1 MMKKISLFLILTI
14 FVATAFSAC
23 INDNDELPDLKI
35 HRDPPS
41 SFYYGFMEECSNGF
55 HRIRIESFEVVKGCE
70 QIAGSF
76 YESYYVIL
84 GVSTNMTQSDFSR
97 QNNRVVLGL
106 SPQEWLVLSFVSW
119 DAEMGKLI
127 YKIPVSETVDYPELL
142 NLKISDSS
150 QDYLYPCLDL
160 KFYIFDRLITI
171 GDTQYLGQ
179 IISLKLES

>member
-1 MMKKISLFLILTI
+1 MMKKISLLLVLTI
-14 FVATAFSAC
+14 FLVTAFSAC
-23 INDNDELPDLKI
+23 INGNDELPDLKI
-35 HRDPPS
+35 PDVLPPP
-41 SFYYGFMEECSNGF
+41 FYYGFMEECSNGF

-84 GVSTNMTQSDFSR
+84 GVSTNITLSDFSR
-97 QNNRVVLGL
+97 KNNRVVLGL

-150 QDYLYPCLDL
+150 QDYLYPCLEL
-160 KFYIFDRLITI
+160 KFYIFDSLITI
-171 GDTQYLGQ
+171 ENTQYAGQ

>member
-1 MMKKISLFLILTI
+1 MKKISLFLILTI

-23 INDNDELPDLKI
+23 INGNDELPDLKI
-35 HRDPPS
+35 HGDPPS

-70 QIAGSF
+70 QIADSYDDG
-76 YESYYVIL
+76 YYVIL
-84 GVSTNMTQSDFSR
+84 GVSTNMTQSDFSN
-97 QNNRVVLGL
+97 QGNLVELWL
-106 SPQEWLVLSFVSW
+106 SSPPKRLALSFVSW

-127 YKIPVSETVDYPELL
+127 YKIPVSETVDYSELL
-142 NLKISDSS
+142 NLRISDLP
-150 QDYLYPCLDL
+150 QDYQFPFLNLH
-160 KFYIFDRLITI
+160 FNVFDRYITI

>member
-1 MMKKISLFLILTI
+1 MMKKISLLLVLTI
-14 FVATAFSAC
+14 FLVTAFSAC

-35 HRDPPS
+35 HGDPPS

-70 QIAGSF
+70 QIADSYDDG
-76 YESYYVIL
+76 YYVIL
-84 GVSTNMTQSDFSR
+84 GVSTNMTQSDFSN
-97 QNNRVVLGL
+97 QGNSVELWL
-106 SPQEWLVLSFVSW
+106 SPPKSLDLSFVSW

-127 YKIPVSETVDYPELL
+127 YKIPVSETVDYSELL
-142 NLKISDSS
+142 NLRISDLP
-150 QDYLYPCLDL
+150 QDYLCPFLNL
-160 KFYIFDRLITI
+160 HFNVFDRYITI

>member
-1 MMKKISLFLILTI
+1 MKKISLLLVLTI
-14 FVATAFSAC
+14 FLVTAFSAC

-41 SFYYGFMEECSNGF
+41 SFYHGFMEECSNGF
-55 HRIRIESFEVVKGCE
+55 DRIRIESFEVVKGCE

-84 GVSTNMTQSDFSR
+84 GVSTNMTQSDFS
-97 QNNRVVLGL
+97 QQSNWVVLGL
-106 SPQEWLVLSFVSW
+106 SPQERLRLSFVSW

-160 KFYIFDRLITI
+160 NFYIFNRLITI
-171 GDTQYLGQ
+171 GDTQYAGQ

>member
-1 MMKKISLFLILTI
+1 MKKISLLLVLTI
-14 FVATAFSAC
+14 FLVTAFSAC

-35 HRDPPS
+35 HGDPPS

-70 QIAGSF
+70 QIADSYDDG
-76 YESYYVIL
+76 YYVIL
-84 GVSTNMTQSDFSR
+84 GVSTNMTQSDFSN
-97 QNNRVVLGL
+97 QGNSVELWL
-106 SPQEWLVLSFVSW
+106 SPPKSLDLSFVSW

-127 YKIPVSETVDYPELL
+127 YKIPVSETVDYSELL

-171 GDTQYLGQ
+171 GDARYAGQ

>member
-1 MMKKISLFLILTI
+1 MMKKISLLLVLTI
-14 FVATAFSAC
+14 FLVTAFSAC
-23 INDNDELPDLKI
+23 FNDNDELPEFEI
-35 HRDPPS
+35 PRDPPS
-41 SFYYGFMEECSNGF
+41 PFYYGFMEECSNGF

-84 GVSTNMTQSDFSR
+84 GVSTNITQSDFS
-97 QNNRVVLGL
+97 QKNNRVVLGL

-142 NLKISDSS
+142 NLRISDLP
-150 QDYLYPCLDL
+150 QDYLSPLL
-160 KFYIFDRLITI
+160 NLHFNVFDGYITI
-171 GDTQYLGQ
+171 GDTQYAGQ
-179 IISLKLES
+179 IISLKLEN

>member
-1 MMKKISLFLILTI
+1 MMKKISLLLVLTI
-14 FVATAFSAC
+14 FLVTAFSAC
-23 INDNDELPDLKI
+23 FNGNDGPTGPHVVL
-35 HRDPPS
+35 DPESP
-41 SFYYGFMEECSNGF
+41 FYYGFMEECSNGF

-70 QIAGSF
+70 QITDSYDDG
-76 YESYYVIL
+76 YYVIL
-84 GVSTNMTQSDFSR
+84 GVSTNMTQSDFSN
-97 QNNRVVLGL
+97 QDNLVQLWF
-106 SPQEWLVLSFVSW
+106 SPQKGLDLSFVSW

-150 QDYLYPCLDL
+150 QDYLYPYLDL

-171 GDTQYLGQ
+171 GDTRYAGQ

>member
-1 MMKKISLFLILTI
+1 MKKISLFLILTI

-23 INDNDELPDLKI
+23 FNGNDGPTGPHVVL
-35 HRDPPS
+35 DPESP
-41 SFYYGFMEECSNGF
+41 FYYGFMEECSNGF

-70 QIAGSF
+70 QIADSYDDG
-76 YESYYVIL
+76 YYVIL
-84 GVSTNMTQSDFSR
+84 GVSTNMTQSDFS
-97 QNNRVVLGL
+97 QQGNLVELWL
-106 SPQEWLVLSFVSW
+106 SPQKGLDLSFVSW

-142 NLKISDSS
+142 NLRISDLP
-150 QDYLYPCLDL
+150 QDYLPPFLNL
-160 KFYIFDRLITI
+160 HFNVFDGYITI

>member
-1 MMKKISLFLILTI
+1 MKKISLFLILTI

-23 INDNDELPDLKI
+23 INGNDELPDLKI
-35 HRDPPS
+35 HGDPPS
-41 SFYYGFMEECSNGF
+41 PFYYGFMEECSNGSQ
-55 HRIRIESFEVVKGCE
+55 RIRIESFEVVKGCE
-70 QIAGSF
+70 QIADSYDDG
-76 YESYYVIL
+76 YYVIL
-84 GVSTNMTQSDFSR
+84 GVSTNMTQSDFSN
-97 QNNRVVLGL
+97 QGNSVELWL
-106 SPQEWLVLSFVSW
+106 SPPKSLDLSFVSW

-171 GDTQYLGQ
+171 GDTQYAGQ

>member
-1 MMKKISLFLILTI
+1 MKKISLFLILTI

-23 INDNDELPDLKI
+23 FNGNDGPTGPHVVL
-35 HRDPPS
+35 DPES
-41 SFYYGFMEECSNGF
+41 YFCYGFMEECSNGF
-55 HRIRIESFEVVKGCE
+55 ERIRIESFEIVNGYE
-70 QIAGSF
+70 QIADSYDDG
-76 YESYYVIL
+76 YYVIL
-84 GVSTNMTQSDFSR
+84 GVSTNMTQSDFSN
-97 QNNRVVLGL
+97 QGNLVELSL
-106 SPQEWLVLSFVSW
+106 SPPQKSLVLSFVSW

-160 KFYIFDRLITI
+160 NFYIFDSLITI
-171 GDTQYLGQ
+171 ENTQYAGQ

>member
-1 MMKKISLFLILTI
+1 MKKISLFLILTI

-70 QIAGSF
+70 QIADSYDDG
-76 YESYYVIL
+76 YYVIL
-84 GVSTNMTQSDFSR
+84 GVSTNMTQSDFS
-97 QNNRVVLGL
+97 QQGNLVELWL
-106 SPQEWLVLSFVSW
+106 SPQKGLDLSFVSW

-142 NLKISDSS
+142 NLRISDSP
-150 QDYLYPCLDL
+150 QDYQSPFLDL
-160 KFYIFDRLITI
+160 HFNVFDKYITI